1 MDYYFVDEYERLD
14 RDYCF
19 IDFPPKEIHLQSWRL
34 MEGAP
39 ISEVYPEDIGV
50 TMSNEYPGR
59 VLTDF
64 IANVELCLIVSKA
77 VKKTMEK
84 VNQGP
89 IEFLPLWIYNH
100 KSRLESKDYFYVNP
114 LGAYDVLD
122 LNKSGVDYYEDS
134 EKVVSVDWYVLSRK
148 KLNQPNLPDI
158 FRIKEWP
165 KAYVISQR
173 MLEALQAMNPAPV
186 NLVVEKI
193 EIHEDVE

>member
-1 MDYYFVDEYERLD
+1 MA
-14 RDYCF
+14 
-19 IDFPPKEIHLQSWRL
+19 EI
-34 MEGAP
+34 
-39 ISEVYPEDIGV
+39 YPEDIGV
-50 TMSNEYPGR
+50 TMSNEFPGR

-77 VKKTMEK
+77 VKETMVK

-89 IEFLPLWIYNH
+89 IEYLPLWIYNH

-114 LGAYDVLD
+114 LGTYDVLS
-122 LNKSGVDYYEDS
+122 LEKSHIKFFEDTD
-134 EKVVSVDWYVLSRK
+134 KVVRVYSYVLSRE